1 MATHDSLKDNDTRG
15 EIQFFVAALLIV
27 VALVVAF
34 LISGLAGLIMVMAV
48 MTVLVLAAL
57 MWIGIGG

>member
-15 EIQFFVAALLIV
+15 EIQFYVAALLIV

-34 LISGLAGLIMVMAV
+34 LIFGLAGLIMVMAV
-48 MTVLVLAAL
+48 LTVLVFAAL

>member
-27 VALVVAF
+27 VALVAAF
-34 LISGLAGLIMVMAV
+34 LFLGLAGVTLVMAV
-48 MTVLVLAAL
+48 LTLLVFVAL
-57 MWIGIGG
+57 VWISVGG

>member
-27 VALVVAF
+27 VALVVMF
-34 LISGLAGLIMVMAV
+34 LIFGLAGLIMVMAV
-48 MTVLVLAAL
+48 MTVLVYAAL
-57 MWIGIGG
+57 IWISVGG